1 MSLKDCITSGVEQG
15 IIPARKQADMFDSFD
30 VRKKEYM
37 DLGMSEATAARQ
49 AGLDTFDKLKF
60 DKARKISLAV
70 QTARK
75 QAKFKYLLEQ
85 SGMNPGE
92 VMERMI
98 GGIEVL
104 EGLQRIHSAE
114 DAIKFFRGIIQDE
127 HFGEFG
133 KVLIEFHQTITGG
146 VRNKAGQH
154 SMLREIIEPGSSGNK
169 FAMEMATAWIRAN
182 ELLRKLYNERG
193 GAIPKI
199 KGNYI
204 PQHHEQTAV
213 AAVDYKTW
221 RDFYVN
227 MDDFTSDV
235 LDLER
240 MIDYTTGQP
249 FTKETF
255 EIAMFKAY
263 NNIVFQGSH
272 KNTHH
277 HGFGQAMYN
286 KRLDHRFFMFK
297 NADSWLKHNE
307 RFGGNNSVFDIMT
320 GHFETMSRDI
330 GLMDVLSPNP
340 DNFIRWM
347 ASEVRKHVDLQAT
360 KLSAKE
366 FKKLQDRMNTHIDD
380 AEAMYMYLKGS
391 THAPVNKNI
400 AMTMASIRGVQTSS
414 KLLSATV
421 LAIGDFFFARHT
433 ALFAGLPQ
441 TQFMMA
447 HLRQILTLPKSELRR
462 IAANS
467 SVVAESY
474 LDVASASA
482 RFTAE
487 MTEQHEVMRRVT
499 GTLLKSSGLN
509 WQTQGGRNAAG
520 MEFMAQLAILPKD
533 WKKLKSIVT
542 MDLHGLPVTGK
553 FAEYLEM
560 FGIGA
565 ESWKII
571 KETETWKPRPGSEF
585 LNPTLILNR
594 SDLTKDAAE
603 ELAKKLMHAR
613 NDFIEHAVPTVNAKA
628 ATSGLI
634 IGLGK
639 TQPGTRT
646 GELVRAITQFKLF
659 PMVFHHLHIMRGLN
673 RGTAGGKAKY
683 LVPLVV
689 TTTLMGAMAYEF
701 KQILKGKDISSLDEL
716 QDPKYWIN
724 AMIHGG
730 GLGYFGD
737 LIFGSRYSAASG
749 AAGVLGAV
757 PGHALD
763 TLDLV
768 FDNLFEGL
776 STSKKMNL
784 GADLSKYLRRHTPGQ
799 SLWYARLAFERLI
812 FDQLQ
817 AMIDP
822 KWHSKKRRKIKKT
835 RKEQG
840 TDFWWRPG
848 SITPER
854 PPKFFQ

>member
-1 MSLKDCITSGVEQG
+1 MSLKDCIISGVEQG
-15 IIPARKQADMFDSFD
+15 IIPARKQADMFDTFE
-30 VRKKEYM
+30 VRKKEHM

-49 AGLDTFDKLKF
+49 AGLDTFNILKYN
-60 DKARKISLAV
+60 KGRKIDLAV
-70 QTARK
+70 KTAK
-75 QAKFKYLLEQ
+75 EQATFKYLIET

-92 VMERMI
+92 VFERVV
-98 GGIEVL
+98 GGMEVL
-104 EGLQRIHSAE
+104 QGLQRIHSAE
-114 DAIKFFRGIIQDE
+114 DAIAFFRGIIQDE

-286 KRLDHRFFMFK
+286 KRLDHRFFIFK

-307 RFGGNNSVFDIMT
+307 RFGGNSSVFDIMV

-330 GLMDVLSPNP
+330 GLMDRLTPNP
-340 DNFIRWM
+340 DHHMRWM
-347 ASEVRKHVDLQAT
+347 ASYVRKQVDLQAT

-366 FKKLQDRMNTHIDD
+366 FKKLQNRMNTHIDD
-380 AEAMYMYLKGS
+380 AEGMYMYLKGS
-391 THAPVNKNI
+391 THAPINKGM
-400 AMTMASIRGVQTSS
+400 AMWLASARGFQVVT
-414 KLLSATV
+414 KLLSAPV
-421 LAIGDFFFARHT
+421 LALGDFNFARHT

-499 GTLLKSSGLN
+499 DFSLKLSGLN

-520 MEFMAQLAILPKD
+520 MEFMAQLALLPKD
-533 WKKLKSIVT
+533 FKK
-542 MDLHGLPVTGK
+542 MPVK
-553 FAEYLEM
+553 FQEYLEM

-571 KETETWKPRPGSEF
+571 KETETWKPRPGAEF

-613 NDFIEHAVPTVNAKA
+613 NDFINHATPTVNAKA

-646 GELVRAITQFKLF
+646 GELVRSIMQFKMF

-757 PGHALD
+757 PGQALD
-763 TLDLV
+763 TAELV

-848 SITPER
+848 NITPER

>member
-1 MSLKDCITSGVEQG
+1 MSLKDCIIKGVDQG
-15 IIPARKQADMFDSFD
+15 IIPAQKQADMFSDFD
-30 VRKKEYM
+30 IQKKKYM
-37 DLGMSEATAARQ
+37 DLGMSESTAARQ
-49 AGLDTFDKLKF
+49 AGLDTFNKIKF
-60 DKARKISLAV
+60 EKARKIKVAV
-70 QTARK
+70 ETAKK

-92 VMERMI
+92 VMERMV
-98 GGIEVL
+98 GGMEVL
-104 EGLQRIHSAE
+104 QGLQRIHSAE
-114 DAIKFFRGIIQDE
+114 DAITFFRGIIQDE

-133 KVLIEFHQTITGG
+133 KVLVEYHQTISGG
-146 VRNKAGQH
+146 IRNKAGQH
-154 SMLREIIEPGSSGNK
+154 AMLREIIEPGSSGNK

-272 KNTHH
+272 KNTYHQ
-277 HGFGQAMYN
+277 GFGQAMYN
-286 KRLDHRFFMFK
+286 KRLDHRFFIYK
-297 NADSWLKHNE
+297 NADAWLKHNE
-307 RFGGNNSVFDIMT
+307 RFGGNSSVFDIMV

-340 DNFIRWM
+340 DNFVRWM
-347 ASEVRKHVDLQAT
+347 ASEVRKHVDLQST

-366 FKKLQDRMNTHIDD
+366 FKKLQARMNTHIDD
-380 AEAMYMYLKGS
+380 AEGMYMYLKGS
-391 THAPVNKNI
+391 SHAPVNKNI
-400 AMTMASIRGVQTSS
+400 AMTMASIRGLQTSS
-414 KLLSATV
+414 KLLSAPV
-421 LAIGDFFFARHT
+421 LALGDFNFARHT
-433 ALFAGLPQ
+433 ALYAGLPQ

-487 MTEQHEVMRRVT
+487 MTEQHEIMRRLT
-499 GTLLKSSGLN
+499 DFTLKASGLN

-533 WKKLKSIVT
+533 FKKL
-542 MDLHGLPVTGK
+542 PAK
-553 FAEYLEM
+553 FQEYLEM

-613 NDFIEHAVPTVNAKA
+613 NDFINHAVPTVNAKA
-628 ATSGLI
+628 ATSGLV

-639 TQPGTRT
+639 TQPGTRS
-646 GELVRAITQFKLF
+646 GELVRAIMQFKMF

-683 LVPLVV
+683 LVPLVI
-689 TTTLMGAMAYEF
+689 TTTLMGALAYEL
-701 KQILKGKDISSLDEL
+701 KQILKGKDISSTEEM

-749 AAGVLGAV
+749 AAGLLGAV
-757 PGHALD
+757 PGQALD
-763 TLDLV
+763 TAELV
-768 FDNLFEGL
+768 FDNIFEGL
-776 STSKKMNL
+776 STNKKMNL

-799 SLWYARLAFERLI
+799 SMWYARLAFERLI

-817 AMIDP
+817 SMIDP
-822 KWHSKKRRKIKKT
+822 KWNSKKKRKIKKT

-848 SITPER
+848 STTPER